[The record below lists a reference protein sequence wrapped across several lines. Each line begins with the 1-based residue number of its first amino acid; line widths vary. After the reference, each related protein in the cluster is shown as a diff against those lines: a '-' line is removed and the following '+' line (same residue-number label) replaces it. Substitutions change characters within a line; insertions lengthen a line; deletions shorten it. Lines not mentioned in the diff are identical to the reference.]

1 MGHGTHLGLTVGA
14 GGEDT
19 RRDARDGR
27 RSPRRRWPE
36 PAISAG
42 VDLVERELGES
53 VPDFVRRLEAG
64 PANPGLIVTATDP
77 IVDRIAR
84 SRVSVLI
91 LGETGAGKEVLAQR
105 IHASSPR
112 AGKPMI
118 SFNCAAVCETL
129 IDSQLFGYQRGT
141 FTGAEHNQTGL
152 IEAADGGTLF
162 LDEVGELSPAA
173 QAKLL
178 RVLETRVVTRLGG
191 VSSRPI
197 DVRFIAA
204 TNRDLDRASAEGS
217 FRADLRYR
225 LDGVRVSL
233 LPLRARPAEILP
245 AARHFLDELAR
256 RDGLA
261 LAELS
266 PEAEVALLGYGWP
279 GNFRELRNVVERAA
293 LISQDGRIEAAH
305 LLLPVLHQTLDVA
318 AAEGRAQGG
327 ESARQRI
334 VAALFACAGNQ
345 TRAAAMLGISR
356 RTLITRL
363 QTLDIPR
370 PRVRP
375 PRSFPTAR
383 TGALRAVEGGA
394 S

>member
-1 MGHGTHLGLTVGA
+1 MIPT
-14 GGEDT
+14 
-19 RRDARDGR
+19 
-27 RSPRRRWPE
+27 
-36 PAISAG
+36 G
-42 VDLVERELGES
+42 VDGAERDLGES
-53 VPDFVRRLEAG
+53 VPEFVRRVEAT
-64 PANPGLIVTATDP
+64 PANPGLVVTATDP
-77 IVDRIAR
+77 VVDRIAR

-112 AGKPMI
+112 ADKPMI
-118 SFNCAAVCETL
+118 SFNCAAVCESL
-129 IDSQLFGYQRGT
+129 IDSQLFGHQRGT

-162 LDEVGELSPAA
+162 LDEVGELSSAA

-178 RVLETRVVTRLGG
+178 RVLETRVVTRVGG
-191 VSSRPI
+191 VSSRAI

-204 TNRDLDRASAEGS
+204 TNRDLDRASADGS

-225 LDGVRVSL
+225 LDGVRLSL
-233 LPLRARPAEILP
+233 LPLRARPAEIIP

-256 RDGLA
+256 RDGLP

-266 PEAEVALLGYGWP
+266 PEAEVALLGYEWP

-293 LISQDGRIEAAH
+293 IVSQDGQIEAAH
-305 LLLPVLHQTLDVA
+305 LLLPVLEGTLDVA
-318 AAEGRAQGG
+318 AAGRAHGT
-327 ESARQRI
+327 ESPRQRI
-334 VAALFACAGNQ
+334 VDALFACAGNQ

-363 QTLDIPR
+363 QVLDIPR

-375 PRSFPTAR
+375 PRSLPAAM
-383 TGALRAVEGGA
+383 TGALRAVGA
-394 S
+394 GAR